1 MSNSSVSTT
10 LLRDVK
16 ISLGVTWTESST
28 DDRIREL
35 IKSAMFYLNDK
46 LGGNLDFEADGY
58 PRELLMERV
67 RYARDGALD
76 VFENN
81 YRAELLAAQNNRKVS
96 AYVASNAISTDA

>member
-16 ISLGVTWTESST
+16 ISLGVTWTEPST

-58 PRELLMERV
+58 PRELLMDRV
-67 RYARDGALD
+67 RYGRDGALD

-96 AYVASNAISTDA
+96 DYAASNSIQSDE